1 MSEKFTINA
10 KIREGRGK
18 NDTGRLRRDGKVPMV
33 VYGKGGDSVAV
44 VAELVDVAAIIR
56 SPEGAKTVFSIAIEG
71 GETSDVT
78 FQDRQ
83 VDVIIGRLRHADLI
97 RV

>member
-1 MSEKFTINA
+1 MSVKFTVNA
-10 KIREGRGK
+10 KLRDGRGK
-18 NDTGRLRRDGKVPMV
+18 NDTGRLRRAGKVPMV
-33 VYGKGGDSVAV
+33 VYGKGGESFAV

-56 SPEGAKTVFSIAIEG
+56 SAEGAKTVFAIAIEG
-71 GETSDVT
+71 GETSNVT

-83 VDVIIGRLRHADLI
+83 VDVITGRLNHADLV

>member
-10 KIREGRGK
+10 KIRDGRGK
-18 NDTGRLRRDGKVPMV
+18 NDTGRLRRAGKVPMV
-33 VYGKGGDSVAV
+33 VYGKGGESVAV

-56 SPEGAKTVFSIAIEG
+56 SPEGAKTVFSINIEG

-83 VDVIIGRLRHADLI
+83 VDVIIGRLKHADLI